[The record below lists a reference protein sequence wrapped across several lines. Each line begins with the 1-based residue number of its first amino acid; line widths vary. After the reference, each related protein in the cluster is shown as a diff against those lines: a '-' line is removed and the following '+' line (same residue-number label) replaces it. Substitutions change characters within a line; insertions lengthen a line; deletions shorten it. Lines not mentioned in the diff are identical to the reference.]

1 MSLALAKKVKT
12 QVVIKHR
19 RQAYQEKYEGNRAS
33 AIIEK
38 EFANHP
44 NRICANPAQN
54 GQIKTEFFQIK
65 TRMKSEI
72 RGYTNGRNNHDET

>member
-1 MSLALAKKVKT
+1 MSLRLAKEVKT
-12 QVVIKHR
+12 QVVIKYR

-33 AIIEK
+33 AIIVK

-44 NRICANPAQN
+44 NRVGTNPAQN
-54 GQIKTEFFQIK
+54 RKIKTEFFQIK

-72 RGYTNGRNNHDET
+72 CGYTNCGNNHDES